1 MKLLYGFKGNTGMA
15 EINKIHIGNE
25 KISSRQSKQL
35 MLEMNYI
42 MPDNKPRISSIVAT
56 SVKPVISATSI
67 VGDTVSFSISADCM
81 LMYNALAVSE
91 AEEHLYTTACEFSK
105 TFKEAIEFE
114 CEAVASGSQNRAYTV
129 DIHTD
134 NVETVLI
141 SDRKAVV
148 KAYVTVN
155 ALLKETTEIEAVES
169 FDDKSI
175 ICKATKVDNVRSVGI
190 MRVQSFVR
198 EDVTLD
204 SSMPAVDVIIHKAA
218 AINIDNQRISDSKA
232 VFYGT
237 VHIDAVY
244 SNTDSTPH
252 FYSAGFDLNFN
263 QACEIPDVSDSAS
276 LNIIPT
282 VTELSIDAKENG
294 VLSVEVLASFDVE
307 VYDYFTYNVAQDAF
321 LPGMLLELST
331 EAVNG
336 NDSFVLTNNVGVCA
350 EKISV
355 NDEAEAVLYSTVTQ
369 KECNAYIEGKNIY
382 FDGIYGIEA
391 MYVPKSDKNI
401 IKTVSSQVPYS
412 YMFEAGACS
421 GEVIS
426 CDIAIKSIAAQLND
440 YGEIALKWVASANA
454 VVMEASQYSVIT
466 AVQAKPQEKTAEKA
480 IYYHFTQEHEKAW
493 DIAKSFGV
501 PPAELCAMNGVASEE
516 ELGSLKGVI
525 IIKK

>member
-25 KISSRQSKQL
+25 KISSMQSKQL

-42 MPDNKPRISSIVAT
+42 MPDNKPRISSIVT
-56 SVKPVISATSI
+56 TNVKPVISATSL

-114 CEAVASGSQNRAYTV
+114 CEATSSSQNRAYTV

-141 SDRKAVV
+141 SDRKAIV

-155 ALLKETTEIEAVES
+155 ALLKETTEVEAIES
-169 FDDKSI
+169 FDDKSV

-204 SSMPAVDVIIHKAA
+204 PSMPTVDVVIHKAA

-237 VHIDAVY
+237 VHIDTVY

-263 QACEIPDVSDSAS
+263 QACEIPDVSDNAS
-276 LNIIPT
+276 LNITPT
-282 VTELSIDAKENG
+282 VTELSVDAKENG
-294 VLSVEVLASFDVE
+294 VLSIEVLASFDVE
-307 VYDYFTYNVAQDAF
+307 VYDYFTYNIAQDAF
-321 LPGMLLELST
+321 LPGMLLELNT
-331 EAVNG
+331 EAVNSG
-336 NDSFVLTNNVGVCA
+336 DSFVLTNNVGVCA

-355 NDEAEAVLYSTVTQ
+355 QDEAEAILYSTVTQ

-401 IKTVSSQVPYS
+401 IKTVSSQIPYS
-412 YMFEAGACS
+412 YMFEAGACT
-421 GEVIS
+421 GDVIS
-426 CDIAIKSIAAQLND
+426 CDMAIKSVTAQLND

-466 AVQAKPQEKTAEKA
+466 AVQVKPNEKASEKA

-501 PPAELCAMNGVASEE
+501 PLEKLYAMNGVTNED
-516 ELGSLKGVI
+516 ELNALKGVV